1 MDVSA
6 TIPRGHPSSDAWPD
20 VAKPEPDR
28 AAADDFDDKKRS
40 LLGPISEEHVKEGIA
55 DAISSTHEQIEG
67 GNLAEI
73 IIKKSFIE
81 ASTDEPQTFKQKLQE
96 GLDREMLAVPEV
108 CGGGNCTDQSEP
120 MRSREIERCGIDG
133 WCTCCFLCLSKPS
146 LCCCLK
152 TVVGVLLTLLLTLW
166 LGLVAPL
173 WYRAEASLCGL
184 NITDETSTLI
194 AIEFSFGIYNPSMS
208 DIVVPGAQVALVAD
222 AREPEAVPLELEGG
236 ARKSVDYGALVACEL
251 SDVALPAG
259 RSSPM
264 RLTCALSQYAS
275 QRQALST
282 VANTLIDGSGK
293 LLLFS
298 MRYHARVGALGLD
311 PFTIWGGRQFSLGNG
326 NVTATVDPNRTHPEP
341 SLPSPPSP
349 PSPQPALLGGRFND
363 RHCGGKN
370 VTKFDWQLFIT
381 GTENVAERRRL
392 FSVCR
397 LALCERG
404 ADFQVAPETD
414 AARVSAACAWA
425 LSDWLSTSR
434 LVGRVEFSVFN
445 PLSVSLS
452 IDQLDVS
459 LALSPSSAVWADTA
473 AASVVDSGR
482 GSVLACSLLGSVK
495 LRGASW
501 TGLTLECAIGPAL
514 ANLTADYQAGAT
526 SSLNAAFSFSAS
538 AFGVSFSDE
547 FTTAFNHDCLQ
558 STADVRG
565 ESASATPPLIH
576 YIAPALVPDCA
587 GEGAS
592 VDAVEPWSSE
602 KANATLAALECLV
615 REAHVWLG

>member
-1 MDVSA
+1 MSGPRKYA
-6 TIPRGHPSSDAWPD
+6 TMPSSKKAIHD
-20 VAKPEPDR
+20 VDGG
-28 AAADDFDDKKRS
+28 S
-40 LLGPISEEHVKEGIA
+40 LE
-55 DAISSTHEQIEG
+55 
-67 GNLAEI
+67 
-73 IIKKSFIE
+73 
-81 ASTDEPQTFKQKLQE
+81 LQE
-96 GLDREMLAVPEV
+96 GLDREMLDVPEV
-108 CGGGNCTDQSEP
+108 RGGGNCTDQSEP
-120 MRSREIERCGIDG
+120 MRQREIERCGIDG
-133 WCTCCFLCLSKPS
+133 WCTCCFMCLSKSS

-152 TVVGVLLTLLLTLW
+152 TVVGVLLTLLLILW
-166 LGLVAPL
+166 FGLVAPL

-194 AIEFSFGIYNPSMS
+194 AYEFSFGIYNPSMS

-251 SDVALPAG
+251 SGVALPAG

-264 RLTCALSQYAS
+264 RLTCALSQSAS

-282 VANTLIDGSGK
+282 VANTLIDGSGE
-293 LLLFS
+293 LLHFS

-311 PFTIWGGRQFSLGNG
+311 PFTVWGGRQFAL
-326 NVTATVDPNRTHPEP
+326 DPNRTHPEP
-341 SLPSPPSP
+341 SPPLPPPP
-349 PSPQPALLGGRFND
+349 ILGGRFND
-363 RHCGGKN
+363 RHCSGKN

-404 ADFQVAPETD
+404 AGFQVAPDTD

-425 LSDWLSTSR
+425 LSGRLSTSR
-434 LVGRVEFSVFN
+434 LVGRIGLSVFN
-445 PLSVSLS
+445 PLGISLS
-452 IDQLDVS
+452 IDKLGVS

-473 AASVVDSGR
+473 AASVVDSGE
-482 GSVLACSLLGSVK
+482 GSVLACSLPGSIK
-495 LRGASW
+495 LDGASW

-514 ANLTADYQAGAT
+514 ANFTADYQAGAT
-526 SSLNAAFSFSAS
+526 SSLNAAFFLSAS
-538 AFGVSFSDE
+538 AFGVSFSGDV
-547 FTTAFNHDCLQ
+547 TTAFNL

-565 ESASATPPLIH
+565 ESATPPRVN

-592 VDAVEPWSSE
+592 VDAVEPWCSE
-602 KANATLAALECLV
+602 KANATLAALAYCTCSVRPICGLV
-615 REAHVWLG
+615 KI

>member
-1 MDVSA
+1 MPPKTAVHDVD
-6 TIPRGHPSSDAWPD
+6 GG
-20 VAKPEPDR
+20 
-28 AAADDFDDKKRS
+28 S
-40 LLGPISEEHVKEGIA
+40 LE
-55 DAISSTHEQIEG
+55 
-67 GNLAEI
+67 
-73 IIKKSFIE
+73 
-81 ASTDEPQTFKQKLQE
+81 LQE
-96 GLDREMLAVPEV
+96 CLEPWS
-108 CGGGNCTDQSEP
+108 GGGNCTDQSEP
-120 MRSREIERCGIDG
+120 MRQREIERCGIDG
-133 WCTCCFLCLSKPS
+133 WCTCVLCLLKPS

-166 LGLVAPL
+166 FGLVAPL

-194 AIEFSFGIYNPSMS
+194 ACEFSFGIYNPSMS

-222 AREPEAVPLELEGG
+222 AREAVPLKLEGG
-236 ARKSVDYGALVACEL
+236 ARKSVLYGALVACEL

-264 RLTCALSQYAS
+264 RVTCALSQHAS

-282 VANTLIDGSGK
+282 MANTLIDGSGE
-293 LLLFS
+293 LLHFS

-311 PFTIWGGRQFSLGNG
+311 PFTIWGGRQFSL
-326 NVTATVDPNRTHPEP
+326 DPNRTHPEPSPPSPPSPPSLP

-349 PSPQPALLGGRFND
+349 PSPPSSPSSPSPPPALLGGRLND

-392 FSVCR
+392 FNVCKF
-397 LALCERG
+397 ALCERG
-404 ADFQVAPETD
+404 AGFQVAPETD

-425 LSDWLSTSR
+425 LSDRLSSSR
-434 LVGRVEFSVFN
+434 LVGRVGLSVFN
-445 PLSVSLS
+445 TLSISLS
-452 IDQLDVS
+452 IDKLGVS
-459 LALSPSSAVWADTA
+459 LALSPSSAVWADSA
-473 AASVVDSGR
+473 AASVVDSGE
-482 GSVLACSLLGSVK
+482 GSVLACSLPGSIK
-495 LRGASW
+495 LDGASW
-501 TGLTLECAIGPAL
+501 TGLTLECAFGPAL

-526 SSLNAAFSFSAS
+526 SSLNAALSYSAS

-547 FTTAFNHDCLQ
+547 FTTAFNL

-565 ESASATPPLIH
+565 ESATPPRVN

-602 KANATLAALECLV
+602 KANATLAALAFLI
-615 REAHVWLG
+615 REAHLRFGQDLD